1 MDFFSQKLISD
12 LECRFLKMTAAGS
25 YLHLIGVQILKE
37 KKEKVE
43 DSEMQ
48 HFFLFLLQYLHSDQ
62 V

>member
-1 MDFFSQKLISD
+1 MFLL
-12 LECRFLKMTAAGS
+12 LERRFLKKSTATE

-43 DSEMQ
+43 VSEMQ